1 VAEFFYKPIFPTVN
15 DLWVSNLRK
24 ADVPCVSSWILN
36 DSTGVVDVIKILNL
50 SRSEFYKTS
59 LLLQS
64 SDFSTLCTK
73 IDLKASMKVL
83 INNLFHQMLKLHC
96 FKFLSVQRSALNFR
110 FLCLK
115 ILKIL
120 R

>member
-1 VAEFFYKPIFPTVN
+1 MAEFFYKAIFPTVN

-36 DSTGVVDVIKILNL
+36 DSKGVVDVIKILNL

-64 SDFSTLCTK
+64 FDFSTLYTK
-73 IDLKASMKVL
+73 IDLKL
-83 INNLFHQMLKLHC
+83 T
-96 FKFLSVQRSALNFR
+96 
-110 FLCLK
+110 
-115 ILKIL
+115 
-120 R
+120 